1 MKKEDLMDALGSIDE
16 KYLIEADAY
25 RNTHPFSK
33 KPILTTWLTSAI
45 ICMLLLCISIY
56 VLSFNT
62 RQQGQHVA
70 EPVILPQVTLNDE
83 TLGGFGYQVLE
94 YQSPFDIV
102 NGNPWDETVSISS
115 LPVFRN
121 QLSYNEQHMVSGY
134 SLDDMKE
141 KFYDIADRLN
151 LPSGSFQIQIDRTPY
166 SAVIQ
171 AETDDYQIAVYENMD
186 AKIILNAPPALPE
199 SLRFLSLHSYEE
211 NMAVAEYLL
220 STYADLID
228 MQDPQIAVS
237 GGYCRS
243 DGTKQYWISF
253 FDKGKTI
260 KESMLNYNFHTI
272 DFYVIDGQLK
282 HITFHHSSFSSEVGD
297 YPIISV
303 DEAEKLLRN
312 GNYIAFFPPQLIK
325 ENFSIVKCDLI
336 YRMEVI
342 DTYFV
347 PYYCF
352 YIELDQEAHAAG
364 ATSYGLCY
372 VPAISSEYIETMPV
386 NGSLSEE

>member
-1 MKKEDLMDALGSIDE
+1 M
-16 KYLIEADAY
+16 
-25 RNTHPFSK
+25 
-33 KPILTTWLTSAI
+33 
-45 ICMLLLCISIY
+45 
-56 VLSFNT
+56 
-62 RQQGQHVA
+62 
-70 EPVILPQVTLNDE
+70 PQVVLNDE
-83 TLGGFGYQVLE
+83 SLGGLEYQVLE

-102 NGNPWDETVSISS
+102 NGNPWNETVSISS
-115 LPVFRN
+115 LPVFQN

-141 KFYDIADRLN
+141 KFYDIAKSLN
-151 LPSGSFQIQIDRTPY
+151 ILNESLQIQIDRTPPY
-166 SAVIQ
+166 SVVIQ

-186 AKIILNAPPALPE
+186 AEILLNSPPILPE

-228 MQDPQIAVS
+228 MQDPQIAIS
-237 GGYCRS
+237 GGDCNS
-243 DGTKQYWISF
+243 DGSKQYWISF
-253 FDKGKTI
+253 YDKGKTF

-272 DFYVIDGQLK
+272 DFYVGDGQLQ
-282 HITFHHSSFSSEVGD
+282 HITFHHASFSSEVGD

-336 YRMEVI
+336 YRMEAN
-342 DTYFV
+342 DTYVV
-347 PYYCF
+347 PYNCF
-352 YIELDQEAHAAG
+352 YIEIDQEAYAAG
-364 ATSYGLCY
+364 ATAYGVCY
-372 VPAISSEYIETMPV
+372 VPAISSEYIEAMPV
-386 NGSLSEE
+386 NGLLPKE